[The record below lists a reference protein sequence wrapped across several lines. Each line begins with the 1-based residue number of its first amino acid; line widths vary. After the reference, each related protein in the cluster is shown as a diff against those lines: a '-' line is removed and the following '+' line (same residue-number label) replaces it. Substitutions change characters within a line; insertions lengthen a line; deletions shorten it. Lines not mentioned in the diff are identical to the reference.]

1 MTQILDSIPSTYS
14 QRILCSYYN
23 ATGHIQ
29 IVRISNISS
38 WYFERVVFPGV
49 RLLFEALP
57 EASLEIHTNTTISTI
72 FADNIPCSQLQVAK
86 CGSVVLEPLIFSNL
100 SNG

>member
-1 MTQILDSIPSTYS
+1 MTQILDSVLMYS

-57 EASLEIHTNTTISTI
+57 EASLEIHTSTKISTI
-72 FADNIPCSQLQVAK
+72 FADNIPCSKLQVGK
-86 CGSVVLEPLIFSNL
+86 CHSVIPESLIFGNKSNA
-100 SNG
+100 